1 MVSIIIC
8 AVKLNE
14 YFKECI
20 HSCVTQTYEDTE
32 ILLITEKDTEDF
44 LLCKEMERKD
54 SRIRVV
60 AKEKHNVGKGRNYG
74 LSEAKGDYICFVDAD
89 DTFYNETSL
98 ERMVRSLSVENGDVL
113 VSNYVR
119 KVEDELISVMNHGF
133 SEQTDVLSED
143 FRFTG
148 FFSRAHLSFVWAKL
162 YRKEFLDDNEIR
174 FPETT
179 NGEDRAFNMCVYGAR
194 PDYVFS
200 DQVTY
205 IYRNNLDS
213 ITHSYHEKFKEI
225 WEENAVFY
233 DRYMEKLQPKYSFED
248 LPAFVM
254 MFSLI
259 FHVRQE
265 YERKNSKKSILEV
278 VEAYTTDDYV
288 NKKMNYLVEHKICNQ
303 ISDLGYRTGT
313 DNLSKWIVKKRND
326 SIIFG
331 LEKIFDLSIDK
342 KHSPET
348 VNS

>member
-1 MVSIIIC
+1 MVSIVIC

-14 YFKECI
+14 YFPECI
-20 HSCVTQTYEDTE
+20 SSCIAQTYEDTE
-32 ILLITEKDTEDF
+32 ILLITEENTSDEKMCRD
-44 LLCKEMERKD
+44 MAQKD

-74 LSEAKGDYICFVDAD
+74 LLEAKGEYICFVDAD

-98 ERMVRSLSVENGDVL
+98 ERMLRSLTAEKGDVL

-119 KVEDELISVMNHGF
+119 KVEDEIIPVVNHGF
-133 SEQTDVLSED
+133 TERDDVLSED
-143 FRFTG
+143 FRFKG
-148 FFSRAHLSFVWAKL
+148 FFSQAHLSFVWAKL
-162 YRKEFLDDNEIR
+162 YRKEFLEENEII

-194 PDYVFS
+194 PEYVFS

-213 ITHSYHEKFKEI
+213 ITHSYHENFKEI
-225 WEENAVFY
+225 WEENAIFY
-233 DRYMEKLQPKYSFED
+233 DRYMEKRNSKYSFDD
-248 LPAFVM
+248 LSAYVM

-265 YERKNSKKSILEV
+265 YEKKNSKKDILSV

-288 NKKMNYLVEHKICNQ
+288 QKKMEYLVDHRVCNQ
-303 ISDLGYRTGT
+303 ILDLGYRTGT

-348 VNS
+348 RN

>member
-8 AVKLNE
+8 AVNLNE
-14 YFKECI
+14 YFKDCI
-20 HSCVTQTYEDTE
+20 RSCVEQTYEDTE
-32 ILLITEKDTEDF
+32 ILLITEQDTKDYLQCEKAAK
-44 LLCKEMERKD
+44 LD
-54 SRIRVV
+54 SRIRVI
-60 AKEKHNVGKGRNYG
+60 AKAKHNVGCGRNYG
-74 LSEAKGDYICFVDAD
+74 LKEAKGEYVCFVDAD
-89 DTFYNETSL
+89 DSFYNETSL
-98 ERMVRSLSVENGDVL
+98 ERMIRSLSVENGDIL

-119 KVEDELISVMNHGF
+119 KVNDEIVPVVNHGF
-133 SEQTDVLSED
+133 TEKDDVLSED
-143 FRFTG
+143 FRFKG
-148 FFSRAHLSFVWAKL
+148 FFSQAHLSFVWAKL
-162 YRKEFLDDNEIR
+162 YRKEFLEENDIW

-194 PDYVFS
+194 ADYVFS

-213 ITHSYHEKFKEI
+213 ITHGYHPKFKEI

-233 DRYMEKLQPKYSFED
+233 DRYMEKKNPKYLFED
-248 LPAFVM
+248 LSAFVM

-265 YERKNSKKSILEV
+265 YEHSNSKQDIQEV

-288 NKKMNYLVEHKICNQ
+288 QKKMEYLVENKICNQ

-313 DNLSKWIVKKRND
+313 DNLSKWIAKKKND

-331 LEKIFDLSIDK
+331 LEKIFDLAIDK
-342 KHSPET
+342 KYSPEV

>member
-8 AVKLNE
+8 AVKLND

-20 HSCVTQTYEDTE
+20 SSCVTQTYEDIE
-32 ILLITEKDTEDF
+32 ILLVTEKGTEDEV
-44 LLCKEMERKD
+44 LCYEMARKD
-54 SRIRVV
+54 PRIRVIV
-60 AKEKHNVGKGRNYG
+60 KEKHNVGKGRNYG
-74 LSEAKGDYICFVDAD
+74 LSEAKGEYICFVDAD

-98 ERMVRSLSVENGDVL
+98 ERMLLSLMAEKGDVL

-119 KVEDELISVMNHGF
+119 KVEDEMIPVVNHGF
-133 SEQTDVLSED
+133 SEKDDVLSED
-143 FRFTG
+143 FRFKG
-148 FFSRAHLSFVWAKL
+148 FFSQAHLSFVWAKL
-162 YRKEFLDDNEIR
+162 YRKEFLDDHEIV

-179 NGEDRAFNMCVYGAR
+179 NGEDRAFNMCVYSAR

-205 IYRNNLDS
+205 VYRNNLDS

-225 WEENAVFY
+225 WEGNAVFY
-233 DRYMEKLQPKYSFED
+233 ERYMEGKNEKYYFGD

-265 YERKNSKKSILEV
+265 YEKKTSKKDILEV

-288 NKKMNYLVEHKICNQ
+288 QKKMSYLVDHKICNQ
-303 ISDLGYRTGT
+303 ISDLGYRAGT
-313 DNLSKWIVKKRND
+313 DNLSKWIVKRRND

-348 VNS
+348 RN